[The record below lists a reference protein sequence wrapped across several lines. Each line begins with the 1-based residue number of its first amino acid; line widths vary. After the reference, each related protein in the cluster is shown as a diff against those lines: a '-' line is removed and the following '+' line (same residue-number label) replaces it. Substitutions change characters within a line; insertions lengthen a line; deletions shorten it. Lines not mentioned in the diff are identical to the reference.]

1 MAVQTGSGATLADFI
16 WKNAEDL
23 WGDFRHTEFGKIIL
37 PFTLLRRLECVL
49 ESTREAVQKNVG
61 AFKEAEIDLDLILR
75 QATGLSFY
83 NTSEYT
89 LDTLGST
96 KTRQNLLDYIAQFS
110 DNARTIFEQ
119 FDFTNTVTRL
129 DRAGVLFKIC
139 KNFSEIDLHPEVV
152 PDRVM
157 SNLYEHLRT
166 S

>member
-83 NTSEYT
+83 NTST
-89 LDTLGST
+89 TGFASRLALAICH
-96 KTRQNLLDYIAQFS
+96 LLRSCNYIM
-110 DNARTIFEQ
+110 
-119 FDFTNTVTRL
+119 
-129 DRAGVLFKIC
+129 
-139 KNFSEIDLHPEVV
+139 KN
-152 PDRVM
+152 R
-157 SNLYEHLRT
+157 
-166 S
+166 